1 MKSVEPVGQVSRG
14 SCPLLGPMR
23 HVADGA
29 TGSNCIGI
37 TLIQPA
43 EVRPRAGSDV
53 NLFASI
59 SGQTACA
66 S

>member
-1 MKSVEPVGQVSRG
+1 MKSVEPGGQVSRG
-14 SCPLLGPMR
+14 SYPLPGSLR
-23 HVADGA
+23 HAADGA
-29 TGSNCIGI
+29 IGSKCIGI
-37 TLIQPA
+37 TLIELA
-43 EVRPRAGSDV
+43 AMHPRADSDV

>member
-1 MKSVEPVGQVSRG
+1 MERIESVRQVSRG
-14 SCPLLGPMR
+14 SYPQLRYLR

-29 TGSNCIGI
+29 TGSKCISI
-37 TLIQPA
+37 TLIELA
-43 EVRPRAGSDV
+43 AMHPRADSDV